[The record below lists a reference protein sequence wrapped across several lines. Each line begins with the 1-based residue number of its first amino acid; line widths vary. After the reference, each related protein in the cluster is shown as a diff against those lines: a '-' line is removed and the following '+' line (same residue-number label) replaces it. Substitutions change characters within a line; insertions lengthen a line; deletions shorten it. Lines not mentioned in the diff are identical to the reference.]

1 GADTHRPVHHLAAD
15 LEGDECGVTIAGD
28 ELRRVERRL
37 DMGDVLL
44 RADGRDSRPDRR
56 LEGGVAG
63 GVGGALDQDVLTRLV
78 AESGPVEDSL
88 GGGGVACE
96 RVGHGE
102 VARTDGHAGGDGN
115 EHEAEPGEDCGLAM
129 PSTPTADTSGE
140 IVLMS
145 GAGHGDPFFAPS
157 GWWDSG
163 AAARHRLRAVQF
175 SARAGFWWGGGEGA

>member
-1 GADTHRPVHHLAAD
+1 MR
-15 LEGDECGVTIAGD
+15 
-28 ELRRVERRL
+28 
-37 DMGDVLL
+37 DVLL
-44 RADGRDSRPDRR
+44 RADSRNRRPNRR
-56 LEGGVAG
+56 LECWVIGGVRA
-63 GVGGALDQDVLTRLV
+63 ALDQDVFTRLV
-78 AESGPVEDSL
+78 AESGLVEDSL

-102 VARTDGHAGGDGN
+102 VTRTDGHAGGDGN

-145 GAGHGDPFFAPS
+145 GASHGDPFFALS

-163 AAARHRLRAVQF
+163 AAARRRLRAVQF
-175 SARAGFWWGGGEGA
+175 LRKSWFLVGSRRGRLDERPVDDV